1 MFSFLDLRLKVTLL
15 LSNMIAIVVAVF
27 VLQPLSYIG
36 DALAAT
42 REDVKATETSPS
54 STCVTYDSNESVITI
69 TCKNAVRLSDID
81 KQLNNAQVLK
91 KESGDGSSRG
101 GAASAKVWS
110 LNAGLVIEKGST
122 LIIDSKDVKWLKIIA
137 DGTTAHGILVHGSL
151 KIDSVKVTSW
161 NPSTNDY
168 GQSYGS
174 RESSGRITHAGAP
187 RPYIRIES
195 DTAGTMNIT
204 NSEIAYLGY
213 EAGFGAGTSGLHY
226 SNAGNGS
233 MIKNNDIHHLY
244 FGLYTNNV
252 GGMVIENNK
261 VHDSGHY
268 GLDPHT
274 GTHDMI
280 IRNNIVYGNNG
291 SAIICSLNCY
301 NILIEGNKVYNNT
314 GAGIAFSR
322 NMFNSI
328 ARNNYIHDQEI
339 AIHVSQSHD
348 NEIYNNT
355 ISNAKTAITLTG
367 GSVKNEIYHNT
378 IMDTSKPLR
387 NSTDNQENNIHS
399 NRMLV
404 NGSDTTK

>member
-1 MFSFLDLRLKVTLL
+1 
-15 LSNMIAIVVAVF
+15 MIAIATAVF
-27 VLQPLSYIG
+27 VLQPLSYTG
-36 DALAAT
+36 DALAAPK
-42 REDVKATETSPS
+42 EDVKSTGTSSSPS
-54 STCVTYDSNESVITI
+54 SSCVTYEANESVITI

-91 KESGDGSSRG
+91 KESGSRG

-110 LNAGLVIEKGST
+110 LNAGIVIEKGST
-122 LIIDSKDVKWLKIIA
+122 LVIDSKDTKWLKIIA
-137 DGTTAHGILVHGSL
+137 DGTTAHAILVHGSL
-151 KIDSVKVTSW
+151 RIDSVKVTSW
-161 NPSTNDY
+161 NPNTNDY

-174 RESSGRITHAGAP
+174 RESSGRITHPGAP
-187 RPYIRIES
+187 RPYMRIES
-195 DTAGTMNIT
+195 DTAGTLNIT

-252 GGMVIENNK
+252 GGLVIENNK

-291 SAIICSLNCY
+291 SAIICSLDCY

-328 ARNNYIHDQEI
+328 ARNNYIHDQER

-367 GSVKNEIYHNT
+367 GSAKNDIYHNT
-378 IMDTSKPLR
+378 IINTSQTLG
-387 NSTDNQENNIHS
+387 NSTDNQKNNIHS
-399 NRMLV
+399 NRILA
-404 NGSDTTK
+404 NSSDTTKQ